1 MSDKTDKDT
10 QSGKADVWALI
21 STLIAGP
28 ALWGGIGYLI
38 DTAVGGRV
46 FIILG
51 LLIGAVM
58 SFYIVYVRHGR
69 S

>member
-10 QSGKADVWALI
+10 QSGKADVWSLI
-21 STLIAGP
+21 STLLAGP
-28 ALWGGIGYLI
+28 ALWGGVGYLI
-38 DTAVGGRV
+38 DQAVGGKTWM
-46 FIILG
+46 ILG
-51 LLIGAVM
+51 LLIGFVA